1 MNRGNSVEIER
12 KYRIDR
18 FPDDREGW
26 PLLKAA
32 EVQQGY
38 LATSPT
44 VRIRSE
50 EATYP
55 ETKTTY
61 ILCFK
66 GEGTLVRQEI
76 ELPLDQETFL
86 QLQSLLPAS
95 MIRKDY
101 RVYALPDGHRLEC
114 SLVDGDQPDGFYY
127 AEVEFQSVEESEA
140 FVPPDFLGSEA
151 TEDPDFSMSEYWL
164 RKKKACPGPDMGN
177 PP

>member
-1 MNRGNSVEIER
+1 MEIER

-18 FPDDREGW
+18 FPDGREGW

-32 EVQQGY
+32 AVQQGY

-50 EATYP
+50 ETAYP
-55 ETKTTY
+55 EAKTTY

-76 ELPLDQETFL
+76 ELPLDRETFL
-86 QLQSLLPAS
+86 QLQALLPAP

-114 SLVDGDQPDGFYY
+114 SLVDGHQPDGFYY
-127 AEVEFQSVEESEA
+127 AEVEFQSVEESKA
-140 FVPPDFLGSEA
+140 FVPPDFLGPEA
-151 TEDPDFSMSEYWL
+151 TEDPDFSMSEYW
-164 RKKKACPGPDMGN
+164 RNKKRSCSGSEARDPQ
-177 PP
+177 